1 MRLAMAARRADA
13 IAARPGSHLAHAPR
27 ALPASPA
34 GAAAPTTT
42 TSCATSHFITS
53 CVDGKSA
60 TKRRCYKPVAFTT
73 GRATRPTA
81 SAARLIQPYSRHYL
95 TRLAVRDRDHLRVLN
110 VDEVDWINVENEQI
124 FVHVG
129 GKPYPVQRALAELE
143 TRLDP
148 TRFFRAHRSA
158 IVNLDRV
165 KEIEPWFKGS
175 HKLRLTTGEEV
186 ALSRAQARA
195 LRKMLGW

>member
-1 MRLAMAARRADA
+1 M
-13 IAARPGSHLAHAPR
+13 
-27 ALPASPA
+27 
-34 GAAAPTTT
+34 
-42 TSCATSHFITS
+42 
-53 CVDGKSA
+53 
-60 TKRRCYKPVAFTT
+60 
-73 GRATRPTA
+73 
-81 SAARLIQPYSRHYL
+81 
-95 TRLAVRDRDHLRVLN
+95 RDRDHLRVLN